1 MTDIVIAIFYIAKN
15 NVNKRMLS
23 VKPDINKRML
33 SVKSD
38 ADQASK
44 RKYIKQFILAMS
56 LNANFHSL
64 KQIIH
69 LLIRT
74 HLLNLY

>member
-1 MTDIVIAIFYIAKN
+1 MLSIKLD
-15 NVNKRMLS
+15 VNKRMLS
-23 VKPDINKRML
+23 VKP
-33 SVKSD
+33 D

-56 LNANFHSL
+56 LNANFYSL

-69 LLIRT
+69 LCLFAFSFA
-74 HLLNLY
+74 